1 MGMKIGFIGSG
12 HMGRPMAQNILRA
25 GFELTVHDLNKTA
38 AAELLSQGARWA
50 DSPQDLARQT
60 DSVISSLPGPP
71 QVEAVAFGE
80 NGVVAGIRPGSTWI
94 EMSTSDARLI
104 QDIGIRLGDLGC
116 YVLDAPV
123 TGAVD
128 GAEAGELTIFVGGDE
143 TILNRHRSVLE
154 VMSKKIFHAGPL
166 GTGLAAKLVTNLL
179 WFINAVAIGEGM
191 VLGAKAGI
199 EPTMLWDIIK
209 SSAGNSWVAE
219 HDVPAIFRGDYDPS
233 FTLDL
238 CNKDLTLIQGLGRQ
252 LGIPLEM
259 GALAE
264 QTFRRAQ
271 AQYGRDQG
279 ELHVVKLLE
288 DATRTSLQVPGF

>member
-1 MGMKIGFIGSG
+1 MG
-12 HMGRPMAQNILRA
+12 
-25 GFELTVHDLNKTA
+25 
-38 AAELLSQGARWA
+38 
-50 DSPQDLARQT
+50 
-60 DSVISSLPGPP
+60 
-71 QVEAVAFGE
+71 
-80 NGVVAGIRPGSTWI
+80 
-94 EMSTSDARLI
+94 
-104 QDIGIRLGDLGC
+104 
-116 YVLDAPV
+116 
-123 TGAVD
+123 
-128 GAEAGELTIFVGGDE
+128 
-143 TILNRHRSVLE
+143 
-154 VMSKKIFHAGPL
+154 KKIFHAGPL

-199 EPTMLWDIIK
+199 ELTMLWDIIK

-238 CNKDLTLIQGLGRQ
+238 CNKDLALIQGLGRQ

-271 AQYGRDQG
+271 AQYGGDQG

-288 DATRTSLQVPGF
+288 DATETNLQVPYSNQDQPKRKPRS

>member
-1 MGMKIGFIGSG
+1 
-12 HMGRPMAQNILRA
+12 
-25 GFELTVHDLNKTA
+25 
-38 AAELLSQGARWA
+38 
-50 DSPQDLARQT
+50 
-60 DSVISSLPGPP
+60 
-71 QVEAVAFGE
+71 
-80 NGVVAGIRPGSTWI
+80 
-94 EMSTSDARLI
+94 
-104 QDIGIRLGDLGC
+104 
-116 YVLDAPV
+116 
-123 TGAVD
+123 
-128 GAEAGELTIFVGGDE
+128 
-143 TILNRHRSVLE
+143 
-154 VMSKKIFHAGPL
+154 
-166 GTGLAAKLVTNLL
+166 
-179 WFINAVAIGEGM
+179 
-191 VLGAKAGI
+191 
-199 EPTMLWDIIK
+199 MLWDIIK

-233 FTLDL
+233 VTLDL